1 LAKLFGKRFRG
12 GGGGRPD
19 FAQGKATMPAEG
31 GLEGLATAIADFA
44 SGLGS
49 PA

>member
-1 LAKLFGKRFRG
+1 
-12 GGGGRPD
+12 
-19 FAQGKATMPAEG
+19 MPAEG